1 MRLLLAVAVA
11 VVGSP
16 DLRAQSLDESYSKL
30 CSSQRSA
37 SSETCKTLAEGLAEK
52 RQRALGLDAP
62 PPALPG
68 SEYSRWGPLS
78 KLAGT
83 SWSANDVNDPEYEAI
98 VVHRFTENAAK
109 DEIEMGILA
118 FGIGKTTLGFRPGK
132 VPGVFDVLMRNSH
145 GKRSVQYRLAEGR
158 SLVSDWFK
166 MPGTSIR
173 ARFRL
178 TIAED
183 GTYYT
188 FDEVYAQDPNVKEP
202 PFGPP
207 RVYRKYAGPELA
219 TLMARGK
226 GFEGD
231 VDAFIQDGMREAHQQ
246 QQAEKA
252 QRSRERA
259 EALDAVLQGVTQG
272 LSEVH
277 DAQQLAQA
285 EQVMMLADTRAMP
298 ARQQNAPHE
307 SSYEASG
314 ASPRQQLQGA
324 ATSSPSPTPASAGK
338 PLRFVLMISMRNLPG
353 DKVNST
359 CYSNVITR
367 DGPPAWGGSGFLPP
381 GSGEQARQ
389 TIESLKAQFIAACQ
403 AGGRQISSAGNFN
416 WVWNQMPSD
425 EQKFASARAKY
436 SEDVS
441 VSVQ

>member
-1 MRLLLAVAVA
+1 
-11 VVGSP
+11 
-16 DLRAQSLDESYSKL
+16 
-30 CSSQRSA
+30 
-37 SSETCKTLAEGLAEK
+37 
-52 RQRALGLDAP
+52 
-62 PPALPG
+62 
-68 SEYSRWGPLS
+68 
-78 KLAGT
+78 
-83 SWSANDVNDPEYEAI
+83 
-98 VVHRFTENAAK
+98 
-109 DEIEMGILA
+109 
-118 FGIGKTTLGFRPGK
+118 
-132 VPGVFDVLMRNSH
+132 
-145 GKRSVQYRLAEGR
+145 
-158 SLVSDWFK
+158 
-166 MPGTSIR
+166 
-173 ARFRL
+173 
-178 TIAED
+178 
-183 GTYYT
+183 
-188 FDEVYAQDPNVKEP
+188 
-202 PFGPP
+202 
-207 RVYRKYAGPELA
+207 
-219 TLMARGK
+219 
-226 GFEGD
+226 
-231 VDAFIQDGMREAHQQ
+231 MREAHQQ